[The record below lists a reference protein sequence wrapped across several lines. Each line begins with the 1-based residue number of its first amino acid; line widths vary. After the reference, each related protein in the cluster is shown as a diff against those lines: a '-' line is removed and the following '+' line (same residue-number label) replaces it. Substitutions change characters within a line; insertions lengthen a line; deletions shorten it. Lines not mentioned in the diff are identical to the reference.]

1 MQAEVIAPF
10 GGLRVGDVVE
20 VPDGAEVSPLY
31 FRPVEAALSV
41 AEVADD
47 SGLPVSA

>member
-10 GGLRVGDVVE
+10 GEHIVGDVVE
-20 VPDGAEVSPLY
+20 VPDGSEVSPLY
-31 FRPVEAALSV
+31 FRVLEPAPSA
-41 AEVADD
+41 AEVPDD